1 MQTRYIAASLLLLA
15 AAGAGGYYVA
25 TNRMRGR
32 RWSFLL
38 PVMQQRAQ
46 QHLDAA
52 TRAGL
57 DVMFYDGWRDPVD
70 TRANIERG
78 TSKVKDEFAS
88 PHTWGVAYDLVF
100 RHPVTGL
107 PWWPP
112 IWGKDAAGNPVFIL
126 ENYKQWEAM
135 GKIGE
140 SLGLT
145 WGGRWF
151 NPLTLKGFFDGPH
164 FQLKPLSMAYL
175 RRTYQNDY
183 AGYLTAQGVA
193 VA

>member
-1 MQTRYIAASLLLLA
+1 MSRWRIAAGLLLLA
-15 AAGAGGYYVA
+15 AAGGGYYMA
-25 TNRMRGR
+25 TNRMRGN
-32 RWSFLL
+32 RWALLL
-38 PVMQQRAQ
+38 PAMQSRATQ
-46 QHLDAA
+46 LIAA
-52 TRAGL
+52 ANRAGL

-78 TSKVKDEFAS
+78 TSRVKDEFSS
-88 PHTWGVAYDLVF
+88 PHTWGVAFDLVF

-112 IWGKDAAGNPVFIL
+112 IWGKDNAGNPFFL
-126 ENYKQWEAM
+126 MDNYEKWQSL
-135 GKIGE
+135 GRIGE

-151 NPLTLKGFFDGPH
+151 NPVTLKGFFDGPH
-164 FQLKPLSMAYL
+164 FQMKPLSMAYL

-183 AGYLTAQGVA
+183 AGYLASQGVA
-193 VA
+193 VS